1 LKRASNSFILR
12 IYPPKFKVTPN
23 YSAGLLLI
31 DTYYK
36 IMQKSQQAKN
46 KGSGER
52 VVKQKES
59 CWTKLARLCGDS
71 EVTTYH
77 SLTPLTHSTLGIR

>member
-1 LKRASNSFILR
+1 LKRDSNPSILR

-52 VVKQKES
+52 AVKQKES

-71 EVTTYH
+71 EVKIFH
-77 SLTPLTHSTLGIR
+77 SLAPLTHSLLGIR

>member
-1 LKRASNSFILR
+1 
-12 IYPPKFKVTPN
+12 VTPN

-36 IMQKSQQAKN
+36 IMQKSQQLK
-46 KGSGER
+46 KGSGEEIIR
-52 VVKQKES
+52 QKES

-71 EVTTYH
+71 EVIIFH
-77 SLTPLTHSTLGIR
+77 SPTLLTSLFPGCR